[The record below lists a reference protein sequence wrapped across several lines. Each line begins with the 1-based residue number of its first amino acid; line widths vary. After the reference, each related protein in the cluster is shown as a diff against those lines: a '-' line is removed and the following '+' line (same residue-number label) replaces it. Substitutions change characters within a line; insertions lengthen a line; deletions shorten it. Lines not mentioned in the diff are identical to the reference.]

1 MAKNS
6 SIEWTESTWNPT
18 TGCTKISDGCKNC
31 YAEKMAKRLK
41 AMNNPRYRNG
51 FQVTIHED
59 LIDLPLSWKKP
70 QMIFVN
76 SMSDLFHEYIP
87 DDIIIKIF
95 QTMVKAD
102 WHIFQVLTKRSE
114 RLLALS
120 KRLPW
125 PNNIWMGVTVENS
138 KVQYRIQDLVNTPA
152 HIKFLSLEPLIGPLY
167 NLDLSGIDWIIV
179 GGESGAGARPMNPEW
194 VRNIRDNCLKSNTPF
209 FFKQWGGFNKK
220 KNGRK
225 LDGQYWDQQPAYIG
239 Y

>member
-1 MAKNS
+1 
-6 SIEWTESTWNPT
+6 
-18 TGCTKISDGCKNC
+18 
-31 YAEKMAKRLK
+31 
-41 AMNNPRYRNG
+41 MNNPRYRNG

>member
-1 MAKNS
+1 MAKKS

-41 AMNNPRYRNG
+41 AMNNPRYING

-59 LIDLPLSWKKP
+59 LIKLPLSWKKP

-76 SMSDLFHEYIP
+76 SMSDLFHEDIP
-87 DDIIIKIF
+87 DNIIIEIF

-114 RLLALS
+114 RLRVLS
-120 KRLPW
+120 KKLPW
-125 PNNIWMGVTVENS
+125 SDNIWMGVTVENS
-138 KVQYRIQDLVNTPA
+138 KVQYRFQDLIHTPA
-152 HIKFLSLEPLIGPLY
+152 YIKFLSLEPLIGPLLS
-167 NLDLSGIDWIIV
+167 LDLSGINWIIV

-194 VRNIRDNCLKSNTPF
+194 VRDIRDNCSKSNTPF

-225 LDGQYWDQQPAYIG
+225 LDGQYWNQQPRYAQF
-239 Y
+239 